1 MIWKKFQKRKELPKK
16 IKILMKKVK
25 KIKEK
30 ARVYANNK

>member
-1 MIWKKFQKRKELPKK
+1 MIWKKVQRKKELPKK
-16 IKILMKKVK
+16 IKILVKKVK

>member
-1 MIWKKFQKRKELPKK
+1 MEEIRRKKELPKK
-16 IKILMKKVK
+16 IKILMNKVK